1 MPKNKI
7 FLSKEAVNWVS
18 IFHSDWKNIKKLLL
32 NLSVYLSLFLC
43 MMCVYV
49 KLVYEL
55 DKGEIF
61 ASVPSMQNDKT
72 MYCIFYA
79 TKQGKIE
86 NWIKK

>member
-1 MPKNKI
+1 MY
-7 FLSKEAVNWVS
+7 
-18 IFHSDWKNIKKLLL
+18 D
-32 NLSVYLSLFLC
+32 
-43 MMCVYV
+43 VYV
-49 KLVYEL
+49 LVYEL

-86 NWIKK
+86 TELKST